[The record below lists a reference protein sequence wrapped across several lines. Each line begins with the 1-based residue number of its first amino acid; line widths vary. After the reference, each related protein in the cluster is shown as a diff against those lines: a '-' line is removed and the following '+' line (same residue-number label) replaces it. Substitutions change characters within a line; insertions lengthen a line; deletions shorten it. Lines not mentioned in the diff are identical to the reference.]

1 MAAAPAWQRSRSKR
15 LQASVIST
23 IGWPIIEGLAGTW
36 TYRASGVEHLASVE
50 RLGQTPILA
59 FWHGRILEAVP
70 YFRDR
75 GIIVITSENFDGEWI
90 ARIIAKFGYG
100 AARGSSSR
108 GGAKALVQMRRALA
122 DGQPVAFTV
131 DGPRGPARVAQ
142 PGAAWLAGATG
153 QPIVPFHLEA
163 DTAWTARS
171 WDRQQIPK
179 PGATITIAIGEPMY
193 VANTDGATVE
203 AARKE
208 LETRLQSLNPQS
220 PNPQSLNPQSLNP
233 NPHSSFLNPQ

>member
-1 MAAAPAWQRSRSKR
+1 MASAPAWQQSRSKR
-15 LQASVIST
+15 LQATAIAT
-23 IGWPIIEGLAGTW
+23 IGWPIIEALSGTW
-36 TYRASGVEHLASVE
+36 TYRVTGLHHLKALE
-50 RLGQTPILA
+50 AAGQVPVLA

-75 GIIVITSENFDGEWI
+75 GIVVITSENFDGEWI

-108 GGAKALVQMRRALA
+108 GGAKALVQMRRALGA
-122 DGQPVAFTV
+122 GQPVAFTL

-142 PGAAWLAGATG
+142 PGAVWLAGATG
-153 QPIVPFHLEA
+153 HPVLPFHAEA
-163 DTAWTARS
+163 DVSWTVGS

-179 PGATITIAIGEPMY
+179 PGATISLTIGEPFY
-193 VANTDGATVE
+193 VANTDEATVE

-208 LETRLQSLNPQS
+208 LEARLQSLNPPS
-220 PNPQSLNPQSLNP
+220 SI
-233 NPHSSFLNPQ
+233 PHSQ